1 MKLADK
7 AKTQIQTAYSDWLSC
22 NKYKPRRAQ
31 RTMIAVIAKALGKVE
46 FDAEGV
52 RDKDFNDHVCLVEAG
67 TGTGKTV
74 SYSIASIILAKSL
87 DKKLV
92 ISTATVTLQEQ
103 LVLRDLPNLQE
114 TSGIDFSF
122 AIAKGRGRYLC
133 LSKASMRLKDA
144 DRSGKDLPIFPD
156 EERRLPDSSIA
167 QVKELTKAFE
177 AGEWNGDRDSWE
189 QNLGHEDWSLVGA
202 DRASCSGK
210 KCPSYHQCALFKA
223 RDKIRNV
230 DVVVANHDLVL
241 ADLATGGGNVLPE
254 PEQTIYVFDEA
265 HHLPSKSQSHLSRHM
280 SLSAERRRVATT
292 QKTVARAIKVLDQK
306 DEIKRLAKTA
316 AQIDEAL
323 DACLVNLQPLLEMTF
338 QNHSELV
345 NSSDEL
351 RFPGGVVPDNLQ
363 PVFQELSDCYV
374 LKCNCLQK
382 ISDLTLA
389 SFTETQSQDQVA
401 RESLY
406 AALGELSIMCESARS
421 VCVDYA
427 RADAPNLM
435 PTVRWLRLQASEGI
449 DGVSMYAAPLSTAKT
464 LNDLIWSRCYASVL
478 TSATLAALGRF
489 DHFIE
494 QIGIGHLDQAYRIL
508 GELNFADS
516 VFHVPLMKSDPTRA
530 DQHTEEIIEML
541 PQLVSKKQGSLV
553 LFSSRRQLDA
563 VFDGLDPILKERV
576 LVQGDRSKQALINQ
590 HKERVDKGIPSV
602 LLGLASFSEGLDLP
616 GDYCTQVV
624 IAKLPFAVP
633 DSPIDEA
640 LGEWVEKNG
649 GNSFWDIAVP
659 GVSIKLLQACGRLL
673 RSESDVGR
681 VSLLDNRI
689 LRKSYGQQLLA
700 CLPPF
705 QQSLGE
711 E

>member
-1 MKLADK
+1 MALSEE
-7 AKTQIQTAYSDWLSC
+7 AKTQIQTAYSDWLSA
-22 NKYKPRRAQ
+22 NEYKPRRAQ
-31 RTMIAVIAKALGKVE
+31 RTMLAIIAKALGAVE
-46 FDAEGV
+46 NDAEGI
-52 RDKDFNDHVCLVEAG
+52 RKEDFKEHVCLVEAG

-74 SYSIASIILAKSL
+74 AYSIASIILAKLL

-103 LVLRDLPNLQE
+103 LVFRDLPNLQK

-144 DRSGKDLPIFPD
+144 DRSGKDLPIFTD
-156 EERRLPDSSIA
+156 EEHRVPDASIA
-167 QVKELTKAFE
+167 QVKLLNKAFE
-177 AGEWNGDRDSWE
+177 LGEWDGDRDSWE
-189 QNLGHEDWSLVGA
+189 HNLGQEDWSLVAA

-223 RDKIRNV
+223 RDQVRKV

-265 HHLPSKSQSHLSRHM
+265 HHLPSKSQNHLSRHM
-280 SLSAERRRVATT
+280 SFSAERRRVVTT

-306 DEIKRLAKTA
+306 QEIKRFSKTI

-338 QNHSELV
+338 QNNPELA

-351 RFPGGVVPDNLQ
+351 RFPSGVIPADLQ
-363 PVFQELSDCYV
+363 AAFKELSDCYV

-389 SFTETQSQDQVA
+389 SFTEAQSQDQVA

-406 AALGELSIMCESARS
+406 ASLGELSIMCESARS

-427 RADAPNLM
+427 RDDAPELM
-435 PTVRWLRLQASEGI
+435 PTVRWLKLQTSEGI
-449 DGVSMYAAPLSTAKT
+449 DGISIYAAPLSTAST
-464 LNDLIWSRCYASVL
+464 LTDLIWNRCYASIL
-478 TSATLAALGRF
+478 TSATLTALGRF
-489 DHFIE
+489 EYFIE
-494 QIGIGHLDQAYRIL
+494 QIGIGHLDQSYKIL

-516 VFHVPLMKSDPTRA
+516 VFHVPQMISDPTRA
-530 DQHTEEIIEML
+530 EEHTQEIIEKL
-541 PQLVSKKQGSLV
+541 PELVSKKHGSLV

-563 VFDGLDPILKERV
+563 VFEGLDLSLQERA
-576 LVQGDRSKQALINQ
+576 LVQGDRSKQALIKK
-590 HKERVDKGIPSV
+590 HKERVDEGIPSI

-616 GDYCTQVV
+616 GDYCKQVV

-640 LGEWVEKNG
+640 LGEWIEKNG

-659 GVSIKLLQACGRLL
+659 DVSIKLLQACGRLL
-673 RSESDVGR
+673 RSESDTGR

-689 LRKSYGQQLLA
+689 LRKSYGKQLLA

-705 QQSLGE
+705 QQSLGKP
-711 E
+711 